1 MKSRTPAAKPDMRV
15 PNERVDEESEET
27 FPASDPPSHTPVSGP
42 LIEPE
47 PAPRAGKNPRRRF
60 TAD

>member
-1 MKSRTPAAKPDMRV
+1 MKPPTSRANPDMRV

-42 LIEPE
+42 LIRSDEP
-47 PAPRAGKNPRRRF
+47 PPQRKQRPRAK
-60 TAD
+60 